1 MVALGTI
8 LHRPVNGEV
17 SYIYKKAQR
26 LEIGSI
32 AGLLIVLLF
41 FVGQTGYLSYAIQQ
55 AVGRGMTFEVTAM
68 SLALMKIS
76 AGIWVLFSSCVGNE
90 DPKNTRFLNLTL
102 VLIAAIVALF
112 YSRHVLIF
120 FLALLAIE
128 MALNKLSARLQ
139 AAVVAAWPEFAGRWL
154 TGVMLLGAA
163 SGPPLNGF
171 MISIGLDEAFVVIC
185 VLSAVGPLAWHQWSI
200 CRASMVETV
209 RT

>member
-1 MVALGTI
+1 
-8 LHRPVNGEV
+8 
-17 SYIYKKAQR
+17 
-26 LEIGSI
+26 
-32 AGLLIVLLF
+32 
-41 FVGQTGYLSYAIQQ
+41 
-55 AVGRGMTFEVTAM
+55 
-68 SLALMKIS
+68 
-76 AGIWVLFSSCVGNE
+76 
-90 DPKNTRFLNLTL
+90 
-102 VLIAAIVALF
+102 
-112 YSRHVLIF
+112 
-120 FLALLAIE
+120 